1 MVHRHSLRRLL
12 AQLYQRKAD
21 VESLIY
27 FFERYGKR
35 GVRRRIRPTRYAK
48 ATS

>member
-1 MVHRHSLRRLL
+1 M
-12 AQLYQRKAD
+12 
-21 VESLIY
+21 INI
-27 FFERYGKR
+27 FERYGKR